1 MQPAVFGLNQTV
13 IPFEHAVDREVSVF
27 VFHTVLYLEE
37 SPDALAPGRFSGVS
51 DFRQHADGTCD
62 LYGRCLLKRKQIAV
76 CDREQDYTLRFTEYA
91 NRRRDPVFT
100 VHGFTSCKEL
110 ADYAEE
116 HPMDVL
122 LISEELSSEIG
133 EKGCFEQIFYLS
145 EEEYQEEK
153 AEYPRIYK
161 FQSCPQVMRTVLSFY
176 ADQTAA
182 ELGTALRQS
191 RMKQIGIYSP
201 VGRIGKTSFALALGR
216 ELSKQ
221 KRTLYLNLE
230 EYSGFS
236 VLYPYGDGWT
246 LSELMYFL
254 KQGKNAFA
262 CKLESIVRRMGNLD
276 YIPPLKSPVELR
288 HISRKDWESLLEALG
303 RESQYEILILD
314 MSGAVNGLFEL
325 LGRCDGV
332 YTPIR
337 EDEVSGAKLC
347 QYEETLRLLDLEEVL
362 EKTKKF
368 WLFQEEDL
376 DAFIRAEGKRW
387 IEL

>member
-1 MQPAVFGLNQTV
+1 M
-13 IPFEHAVDREVSVF
+13 
-27 VFHTVLYLEE
+27 
-37 SPDALAPGRFSGVS
+37 
-51 DFRQHADGTCD
+51 
-62 LYGRCLLKRKQIAV
+62 KRKQIAV

-91 NRRRDPVFT
+91 NRRKDPVFT
-100 VHGFTSCKEL
+100 VHGFTSCREL
-110 ADYAEE
+110 ADYAKE
-116 HPMDVL
+116 HPVDVL
-122 LISEELSSEIG
+122 LISEGLFPELG
-133 EKGCFEQIFYLS
+133 GKGRFGQIFYLT
-145 EEEYQEEK
+145 EEEYQEKE
-153 AEYPRIYK
+153 ADCPRIYK
-161 FQSCPQVMRTVLSFY
+161 FQSCPQVMRTVLSLY
-176 ADQTAA
+176 ADQTPAA
-182 ELGTALRQS
+182 LGAAVRQS

-221 KRTLYLNLE
+221 RRTLYLNLE

-254 KQGKNAFA
+254 KQGKSAFA

-288 HISRKDWESLLEALG
+288 HISRKDWERLLEALG
-303 RESQYEILILD
+303 RESQYEVLILD
-314 MSGAVNGLFEL
+314 MSGAVDGLFEI
-325 LGRCDGV
+325 LGHCDGV

-337 EDEVSGAKLC
+337 EDEVSGAKLS

-368 WLFQEEDL
+368 WMFRDEDL
-376 DAFIRAEGKRW
+376 EAFIRAEGKRW
-387 IEL
+387 TEP

>member
-1 MQPAVFGLNQTV
+1 M
-13 IPFEHAVDREVSVF
+13 
-27 VFHTVLYLEE
+27 
-37 SPDALAPGRFSGVS
+37 
-51 DFRQHADGTCD
+51 
-62 LYGRCLLKRKQIAV
+62 KRKQIAV

-100 VHGFTSCKEL
+100 VHGFTSCGEL
-110 ADYAEE
+110 ADYAKE
-116 HPMDVL
+116 HPVDIL
-122 LISEELSSEIG
+122 LISEGLSG
-133 EKGCFEQIFYLS
+133 EVKDRTPFGRIFYLS
-145 EEEYQEEK
+145 ENEYPDKE
-153 AEYPRIYK
+153 ADRPRIYK
-161 FQSCPQVMRTVLSFY
+161 FQSCPQVMREVLSCY
-176 ADQTAA
+176 AEETPAGPCA
-182 ELGTALRQS
+182 ALRQGE
-191 RMKQIGIYSP
+191 MKLIGVYSP

-262 CKLESIVRRMGNLD
+262 CKLESVVRQMGSLD

-288 HISRKDWESLLEALG
+288 HISRKDWERLLEALG
-303 RESQYEILILD
+303 RESRYEMVILD
-314 MSGAVNGLFEL
+314 MSGAVDGLFEL
-325 LGRCDGV
+325 LGHCDGI

-362 EKTKKF
+362 DKTKKF
-368 WLFQEEDL
+368 WMFQEKDL
-376 DAFIRAEGKRW
+376 ETFIQAEGRRW
-387 IEL
+387 LDL